1 MSRYLIGIDIG
12 GTKLATVVA
21 TIDGVILHKIRQP
34 TEAEKGS
41 DYVVSKLIQMVNQTR
56 EFVQVGQSQIEAI
69 GISCGGPLDPQ
80 TGIVYSPPNLPNW
93 NAVPLRQIIA
103 HEFNIPVVI
112 ENDANASA
120 YAEWQFGGGRGFK
133 NVVFMT
139 MSTGIGAGIVSDG
152 RILQG
157 TNGYAGEVGHQILIP
172 DGPLCG
178 CGNRG
183 CLESICSGPSIAR
196 RAKEAVKE
204 QTNTKILD
212 LADGKISAIKSEYVV
227 LAAQKGDSLA
237 IDLIQQTAF
246 YMGWGIANL
255 VNIVNPEVVLIGT
268 IAIAAGEL
276 LLEPIRQTVRKMAM
290 RRPAETVQIRPA
302 ELGNRIG
309 DLAAISL
316 VRPSMNNFNT
326 NKYNT

>member
-1 MSRYLIGIDIG
+1 
-12 GTKLATVVA
+12 
-21 TIDGVILHKIRQP
+21 
-34 TEAEKGS
+34 
-41 DYVVSKLIQMVNQTR
+41 
-56 EFVQVGQSQIEAI
+56 
-69 GISCGGPLDPQ
+69 
-80 TGIVYSPPNLPNW
+80 
-93 NAVPLRQIIA
+93 
-103 HEFNIPVVI
+103 
-112 ENDANASA
+112 
-120 YAEWQFGGGRGFK
+120 
-133 NVVFMT
+133 

-157 TNGYAGEVGHQILIP
+157 TNGCAGEVGHQILIP

-196 RAKEAVKE
+196 RAKEAVKK

-212 LADGKISAIKSEYVV
+212 LADGKISAIKSEHVV
-227 LAAQKGDSLA
+227 LAAQKDDPLA

-246 YMGWGIANL
+246 CMGWGSANV

-276 LLEPIRQTVRKMAM
+276 LLEPIRQTVQKMAM
-290 RRPAETVQIRPA
+290 RRPAEAVQIRPA

-309 DLAAISL
+309 AGAAISL
-316 VRPSMNNFNT
+316 VRSPMNN
-326 NKYNT
+326 